1 MWLICPFWFSSLLLS
16 LLFSGE
22 SRMSDA
28 DKQAV
33 QGQLK
38 MNSVKAAA
46 QYGKMQSRK
55 ATAAHPPEEGA
66 YHTYKHSNFVFH
78 CEYMVAVL

>member
-1 MWLICPFWFSSLLLS
+1 MF
-16 LLFSGE
+16 
-22 SRMSDA
+22 DA

-33 QGQLK
+33 QAQLT

-46 QYGKMQSRK
+46 QYGKIQSRK
-55 ATAAHPPEEGA
+55 ATAAHQPEEGA
-66 YHTYKHSNFVFH
+66 YYHTYKHSNFVSH